1 MGFYI
6 VDNNTSDNTHDY
18 VELATKVNQLMGDDT
33 GMSTLVKLINT
44 IVDNDMTD
52 QNTPAS
58 EFDWGVENDDTL

>member
-6 VDNNTSDNTHDY
+6 VDNTTDNTPDY
-18 VELATKVNQLMGDDT
+18 VELATKVSQLMDDDN

>member
-33 GMSTLVKLINT
+33 GMSTLVKLIN
-44 IVDNDMTD
+44 
-52 QNTPAS
+52 
-58 EFDWGVENDDTL
+58 